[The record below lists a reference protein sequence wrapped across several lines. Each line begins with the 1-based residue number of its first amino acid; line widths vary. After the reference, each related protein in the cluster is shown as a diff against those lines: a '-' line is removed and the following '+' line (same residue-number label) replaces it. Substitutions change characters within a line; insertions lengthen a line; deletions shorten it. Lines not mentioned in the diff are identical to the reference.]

1 MSGLLEYVATVSRK
15 GKSIHLGL
23 DRILAWEQM
32 EWTLYPFYWPAVE
45 GWISA
50 FSHPWFCTFDNS
62 LSMSCNDRCKEI
74 MPCIYSSVWG
84 LMGQSCTRRTPFDLL
99 CAFICLQRLA
109 LLSTG
114 YGFYL
119 IPFSSSLSYSYRQR
133 AQRLSEIHKDQP
145 GHPVNRTVYWINY
158 ILRHNGAQHLRAAV
172 YSISLYQ
179 YFLLDIAFVVLV
191 GAALFYYILA
201 KLTKFI
207 RKQSK
212 HIWSNDEH
220 STVNGH
226 YQNGIPNGKHRR
238 NGHIKHE

>member
-1 MSGLLEYVATVSRK
+1 MSGMLEYVATWSGK

-23 DRILAWEQM
+23 DRIPAWEQIGL
-32 EWTLYPFYWPAVE
+32 TLHPFCRPAAE

-50 FSHPWFCTFDNS
+50 FSHPWFYIFDNS
-62 LSMSCNDRCKEI
+62 LSVSCNERCKEI
-74 MPCIYSSVWG
+74 MSCVYSSVCG
-84 LMGQSCTRRTPFDLL
+84 LMGGSCSKTPFDLL
-99 CAFICLQRLA
+99 CVFMCLRRLA

-191 GAALFYYILA
+191 GAALFYYSLA

-207 RKQSK
+207 RKQGK